1 MDKKA
6 RKLTMTV
13 TVPYDLLERL
23 DAYVEADK
31 QARSR
36 SAIVSELLV
45 SYFAA
50 LDAKEVEK

>member
-1 MDKKA
+1 MAKKA

-36 SAIVSELLV
+36 SAIVSELLA

>member
-1 MDKKA
+1 MAKKA

-13 TVPYDLLERL
+13 TVPYDWLERL

-36 SAIVSELLV
+36 SAIVSELLAG
-45 SYFAA
+45 YFEA
-50 LDAKEVEK
+50 LDGEALK

>member
-1 MDKKA
+1 MAKKA

-23 DAYVEADK
+23 DAHVEADK
-31 QARSR
+31 QGRSR

>member
-1 MDKKA
+1 MAKKV

-23 DAYVEADK
+23 DACVEADK
-31 QARSR
+31 QGRSR
-36 SAIVSELLV
+36 SAIVSELLA

-50 LDAKEVEK
+50 LDGEEEK

>member
-1 MDKKA
+1 MAKKA

-31 QARSR
+31 QGRGR
-36 SAIVSELLV
+36 SAIVSELLA
-45 SYFAA
+45 SYFEA
-50 LDAKEVEK
+50 LDGEVEK

>member
-1 MDKKA
+1 MAKKA

-31 QARSR
+31 HGRSR
-36 SAIVSELLV
+36 SAIVSDLLA
-45 SYFAA
+45 SFFEA
-50 LDAKEVEK
+50 LDEEVEK